1 MRVGQA
7 LHWLHVLC
15 TATLTFYAVHAKR
28 GREALNRAQ
37 RGIRNFCDTLRP
49 VPSSLPA
56 RPVPDTKSTHRYM
69 LELDLAKW
77 NQIPDDLREEAV
89 NAPHA
94 RTRERFL
101 ALYELTQQ
109 GRGASAIARH
119 VGRHLQ
125 TLIRWVHLYNEAG
138 PHALVFEHTGGVPPF
153 LTR

>member
-1 MRVGQA
+1 
-7 LHWLHVLC
+7 
-15 TATLTFYAVHAKR
+15 
-28 GREALNRAQ
+28 
-37 RGIRNFCDTLRP
+37 
-49 VPSSLPA
+49 
-56 RPVPDTKSTHRYM
+56 M